1 MKLISI
7 ASINFRH
14 MKKIFWILGLTIVL
28 VSCENNP
35 LEVEVKDQVNV
46 PIKCFEKDLYSV
58 TDANIDEKLKEL
70 SEKYPK
76 FINGDINDPSYRN
89 SLLSEVNNPL
99 NQVLMEDR
107 GKFGLSDERLKNE
120 VNRVLSYYQY
130 YYPNDRLTEV
140 YTFVSGLHMSM
151 DPIMLD
157 RNSIVIS
164 VDKYYGKDY
173 PVYQQAGYHSYQ
185 TQNMTHDFFP
195 VDLAR
200 YIALSRFDVLSNDV
214 TLLETMI
221 YLGKIEY
228 FIEALNPGL
237 SEQLLMG
244 FKEEQ
249 MAYCTSNEKRVWTYL
264 VEKELLYSKDMMEIK
279 NYTENRPFI
288 SSVEKDSPG
297 RMGVWYGKK
306 IVKEYM
312 AKENVSL
319 QDLMKE
325 TDYLKIFQKAKYRP

>member
-1 MKLISI
+1 
-7 ASINFRH
+7 
-14 MKKIFWILGLTIVL
+14 MKKIFLILLTSIAL
-28 VSCENNP
+28 ASCDSNA
-35 LEVEVKDQVNV
+35 LEIDLKKQVDL
-46 PIKCFEKDLYSV
+46 PIKCFEKDLYSIN
-58 TDANIDEKLKEL
+58 DANIDDKLKIL
-70 SEKYPK
+70 ADKYPK

-99 NQVLMEDR
+99 NKVLMEDR
-107 GKFGLSDERLKNE
+107 DKFGFEDKKLKQE

-130 YYPNDRLTEV
+130 YYPNDCFAEV
-140 YTFVSGLHMSM
+140 YTFVSGLHVSM
-151 DPIMLD
+151 DPILLD
-157 RNSIVIS
+157 DSSIVIS
-164 VDKYYGKDY
+164 IDKYYGKEY
-173 PVYQQAGYHSYQ
+173 PVYKQTGYHSYQ
-185 TQNMTHDFFP
+185 TQNMTHEFFP

-200 YIALSRFDVLSNDV
+200 YIALNRFENLSTGV

-228 FIEALNPGL
+228 FIEAMNPGL
-237 SEQLLMG
+237 SESLLMG
-244 FKEEQ
+244 FKDSQ
-249 MAYCTSNEKRVWTYL
+249 MDYCERNEKRVWTYL

-297 RMGVWYGKK
+297 RMGVWFGKK
-306 IVKEYM
+306 IIKEYM
-312 AKENVSL
+312 EKESVSL